1 MNENLPKKS
10 KNPGSPKFNFT
21 PNILDTIS
29 RLTKIGTPLEE
40 VAWFIGCNKKTIE
53 RQAAVEDSLVSVALL
68 KGRNEM
74 KDFLRENA
82 FQMAKKNPGMAISL
96 CKVKLGWKEKSE
108 IEVSNPEGKAIQIQL
123 ADKDRKAIEQMARAF
138 FRAKAGTNRR

>member
-1 MNENLPKKS
+1 MTENALKKR

-21 PNILDTIS
+21 PEILESITK
-29 RLTKIGTPLEE
+29 LTTIGTPLEE

-74 KDFLRENA
+74 KGFLRQNA
-82 FQMAKKNPGMAISL
+82 FQMAKKNPGMAIFL
-96 CKVKLGWKEKSE
+96 CKVKLGWKEDKSVE
-108 IEVSNPEGKAIQIQL
+108 ITNPEGKALQIQL
-123 ADKDRKAIEQMARAF
+123 TSKDRKAIEELGKAI
-138 FRAKAGTNRR
+138 FRAEASR